1 MELRNKG
8 AGAETTLVNM
18 PRGQG
23 TTRLHTDPS
32 PGSDSGNRLGRPFL
46 QMQDRDSPS
55 ALSSLKHA
63 VRELHSR
70 EKLAAPHRVF
80 ACPPFLFKKCGQRQ
94 CLCSPFQPP
103 LCHGFVSWHILAK
116 GIARHSQALL
126 NAMRAKYI
134 MLRLSPAHGE
144 RGRGGEESRGRRDRE
159 RGTC

>member
-32 PGSDSGNRLGRPFL
+32 PGSDSGNRLGNPFL

-63 VRELHSR
+63 VLESYTAGRSWLLLIVFLLALPFCSR
-70 EKLAAPHRVF
+70 NVAKGSVF
-80 ACPPFLFKKCGQRQ
+80 VHLSSHLSATV
-94 CLCSPFQPP
+94 
-103 LCHGFVSWHILAK
+103 FVSWHILGK
-116 GIARHSQALL
+116 GVARHSQALL
-126 NAMRAKYI
+126 NAMRAKCI

-144 RGRGGEESRGRRDRE
+144 RGWGGEESWGRRE
-159 RGTC
+159 RGT